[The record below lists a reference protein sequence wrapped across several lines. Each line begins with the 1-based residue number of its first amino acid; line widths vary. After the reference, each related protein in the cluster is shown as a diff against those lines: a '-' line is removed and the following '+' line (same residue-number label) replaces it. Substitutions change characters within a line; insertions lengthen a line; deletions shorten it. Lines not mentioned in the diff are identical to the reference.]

1 MAEEIGPSKRHAAK
15 SPEPLIHPTAVV
27 SAGAQI
33 GKNVRISAYAVI
45 GPDVHL
51 MDGVEVGPHAVIDGH
66 TTIGSHSRI
75 FNFAS
80 VGLEP
85 QDMGYKGEPTRVEI
99 GKGCLIREFVSVHR
113 GTSKGGGLT
122 RVGDGCMLMAYSHVA
137 HDCRVGDQV
146 IMANGAT
153 LAGHVE
159 IQEQAIIG
167 GLTAIH
173 QFARVG
179 RNSFI
184 GGASAIS
191 MDVVPFASA
200 AGNRAKITGVNVVG
214 LRRSGYSEETIKAIR
229 HAHRLIFRSNLRLE
243 QAIAEIESHF
253 ASVVEVQCVLEF
265 LQTGQRGICR

>member
-1 MAEEIGPSKRHAAK
+1 MDTSLDANDSAAIV
-15 SPEPLIHPTAVV
+15 SEPLIHPTAVV
-27 SAGAQI
+27 SPQAILGDHVKI
-33 GKNVRISAYAVI
+33 GAYAVI
-45 GPDVHL
+45 GPHVRL
-51 MDGVEVGPHAVIDGH
+51 MDGVEVGPHAVLDGH
-66 TTIGSHSRI
+66 TTVGKKSRI

-80 VGLEP
+80 VGLDP
-85 QDMGYKGEPTRVEI
+85 QDVGYKGEPTRVEI
-99 GKGCLIREFVSVHR
+99 GSRCQIREFVSIHR
-113 GTSKGGGLT
+113 GTEKGGGLT
-122 RVGDGCMLMAYSHVA
+122 RVGDDCMLMAYTHVA
-137 HDCRVGDQV
+137 HDCRVDEHV

-159 IQEQAIIG
+159 IQEHAIIG

-179 RNSFI
+179 KNAFI

-214 LRRSGYSEETIKAIR
+214 LRRAGYSEETIKAIR
-229 HAHRLIFRSNLRLE
+229 QAHRLIFRSNLRLE
-243 QAIAEIESHF
+243 QAIAEMESQF
-253 ASVVEVQCVLEF
+253 STSDEVQCILEF